1 MYDHNGSDAEQ
12 IMLVVG
18 RTPTDSSF
26 QNSCPSS
33 IPRSKRKETIKQ
45 MTPTATPPLRVS
57 WLVWGLGALLYLMGF
72 FQRVAPA
79 VMTDEL
85 MGDFGISAAGLGNL
99 SAFYF
104 YSYVAMQ
111 VPTGLL
117 ADRWGPRRLLAVG
130 AFVAGLGTLLFAL
143 AHGIFWAGTGRLLIG
158 GSVAVAFVGLL
169 KLAGNWFP
177 PRRFALV
184 SGLALFTGIVGA
196 VFAGPP
202 LRLLMSWYDWRSIIV
217 GSAVFTFFICAG
229 IWFFVRDS
237 PSQKGYDD
245 FQRPG
250 NPGPANTRPG
260 TIGSIG
266 EVFRYPNAALLCVIP
281 GGIVGC
287 VLTFS
292 GLWGVPYLATHHH
305 LTTTRASILSNVLM
319 VAWAVGGP
327 TFGWMS
333 DRLGRRK
340 PLYLLGC
347 GLSLVGWGV
356 IIFLDNLPISLLTAL
371 FVITGFCSGCMII
384 GFAYAKE
391 SVPLNLAGTVSG
403 VVNMGVMMGP
413 MILQPAVGWI
423 LDKNWEGTAVA
434 GIRVYQL
441 AAYQAGFSLMLAW
454 LALGFVLLFFT
465 RETGCSQVAG

>member
-1 MYDHNGSDAEQ
+1 M
-12 IMLVVG
+12 
-18 RTPTDSSF
+18 
-26 QNSCPSS
+26 
-33 IPRSKRKETIKQ
+33 
-45 MTPTATPPLRVS
+45 
-57 WLVWGLGALLYLMGF
+57 
-72 FQRVAPA
+72 
-79 VMTDEL
+79 
-85 MGDFGISAAGLGNL
+85 
-99 SAFYF
+99 
-104 YSYVAMQ
+104 
-111 VPTGLL
+111 
-117 ADRWGPRRLLAVG
+117 
-130 AFVAGLGTLLFAL
+130 
-143 AHGIFWAGTGRLLIG
+143 
-158 GSVAVAFVGLL
+158 AFVGLL
-169 KLAGNWFP
+169 KVAGNWFP

-202 LRLLMSWYDWRSIIV
+202 LRLLMSWYRWRSIIV

-229 IWFFVRDS
+229 IWFFVRDT
-237 PSQKGYDD
+237 PSEKGYAD
-245 FQRPG
+245 FQQPG
-250 NPGPANTRPG
+250 NPGPANKRFG

-305 LTTTRASILSNVLM
+305 LTTTGASILSTVLM

-340 PLYLLGC
+340 PLYLVGC

-356 IIFLDNLPISLLTAL
+356 IILFDSLPFPVLVALLVL
-371 FVITGFCSGCMII
+371 TGFCSGCMII

-391 SVPLNLAGTVSG
+391 SVPLSLAGTVSG

-413 MILQPAVGWI
+413 MILQPVVGWV

-434 GIRVYQL
+434 GVRVYPL
-441 AAYQAGFSLMLAW
+441 AAYQEGFSLMLAW
-454 LALGFVLLFFT
+454 LALGFVLLFLT

>member
-1 MYDHNGSDAEQ
+1 
-12 IMLVVG
+12 
-18 RTPTDSSF
+18 
-26 QNSCPSS
+26 
-33 IPRSKRKETIKQ
+33 
-45 MTPTATPPLRVS
+45 
-57 WLVWGLGALLYLMGF
+57 
-72 FQRVAPA
+72 
-79 VMTDEL
+79 
-85 MGDFGISAAGLGNL
+85 
-99 SAFYF
+99 
-104 YSYVAMQ
+104 
-111 VPTGLL
+111 
-117 ADRWGPRRLLAVG
+117 
-130 AFVAGLGTLLFAL
+130 
-143 AHGIFWAGTGRLLIG
+143 
-158 GSVAVAFVGLL
+158 
-169 KLAGNWFP
+169 
-177 PRRFALV
+177 
-184 SGLALFTGIVGA
+184 
-196 VFAGPP
+196 
-202 LRLLMSWYDWRSIIV
+202 
-217 GSAVFTFFICAG
+217 
-229 IWFFVRDS
+229 
-237 PSQKGYDD
+237 
-245 FQRPG
+245 
-250 NPGPANTRPG
+250 
-260 TIGSIG
+260 
-266 EVFRYPNAALLCVIP
+266 
-281 GGIVGC
+281 

-319 VAWAVGGP
+319 VAWALGGP

-356 IIFLDNLPISLLTAL
+356 IIFLDNLPISQLTAL

-391 SVPLNLAGTVSG
+391 SVPLNLAGTISG

>member
-1 MYDHNGSDAEQ
+1 
-12 IMLVVG
+12 
-18 RTPTDSSF
+18 
-26 QNSCPSS
+26 
-33 IPRSKRKETIKQ
+33 
-45 MTPTATPPLRVS
+45 MTPTTTPPLRVS
-57 WLVWGLGALLYLMGF
+57 LLVWGFGALLYLMGF

-79 VMTDEL
+79 VMTHEL
-85 MGDFGISAAGLGNL
+85 MGDFGINAAGLGNL

-104 YSYVAMQ
+104 YSYVVMQ

-117 ADRWGPRRLLAVG
+117 ADRWGPRRLLAMG

-143 AHGIFWAGTGRLLIG
+143 AGEFFWAGTGRLLIG

-169 KLAGNWFP
+169 KVAANWFP

-202 LRLLMSWYDWRSIIV
+202 LRLLMNCYSWRSILV
-217 GSAVFTFFICAG
+217 GSAFFTFFICAG
-229 IWFFVRDS
+229 IWFFVRDR
-237 PSQKGYDD
+237 PSEKGYAD
-245 FQRPG
+245 FLHPG
-250 NPGPANTRPG
+250 NPAPTNTRLG
-260 TIGSIG
+260 TIGNIR
-266 EVFRYPNAALLCVIP
+266 EVFRYPNTALLCVIP

-292 GLWGVPYLATHHH
+292 GLWGVPYLATHHD
-305 LTTTRASILSNVLM
+305 LTTTGASILSTALM
-319 VAWAVGGP
+319 IAWAVGGP
-327 TFGWMS
+327 MFGWLS
-333 DRLGRRK
+333 DRFGRRK

-347 GLSLVGWGV
+347 ALSLAGWSV
-356 IIFLDNLPISLLTAL
+356 IIFFDNLPITLLAGL
-371 FVITGFCSGCMII
+371 LVITGFCSGCIII

-413 MILQPAVGWI
+413 MILQPVIGWV
-423 LDKNWEGTAVA
+423 LDKNWEGIAVA
-434 GIRVYQL
+434 GVRVYSL
-441 AAYQAGFSLMLAW
+441 EAYQTGFSLMLAW
-454 LALGFVLLFFT
+454 LALGFVLIFFT